1 MICEQTAWAY
11 CIDDIKKIE
20 NYHFAVNDNTQTWI
34 CHHKVEIQPDGVLSV
49 KELKERNLYYHRP
62 ARELVFLMPSTH
74 SALHNEHRKPE
85 VRKRIS
91 VSKTGDKNPMFGKHH
106 SDESKK
112 QISQKMSGSNHP
124 FFGKH
129 HSDESKR
136 KMSISK
142 KGMKPTEH
150 NRECCM
156 NAVIGTHWFNNG
168 QISIRARE
176 CPEGFTVGRLRRT
189 K

>member
-34 CHHKVEIQPDGVLSV
+34 CHHKAEIQPDGVLSV

-74 SALHNEHRKPE
+74 SAIHNEHRKPE

-91 VSKTGDKNPMFGKHH
+91 DSKMGDKNPM
-106 SDESKK
+106 
-112 QISQKMSGSNHP
+112 
-124 FFGKH
+124 FGKH

-156 NAVIGTHWFNNG
+156 KAVIGTHWFNNG

-176 CPEGFTVGRLRRT
+176 CPEGFTAGRLRRT